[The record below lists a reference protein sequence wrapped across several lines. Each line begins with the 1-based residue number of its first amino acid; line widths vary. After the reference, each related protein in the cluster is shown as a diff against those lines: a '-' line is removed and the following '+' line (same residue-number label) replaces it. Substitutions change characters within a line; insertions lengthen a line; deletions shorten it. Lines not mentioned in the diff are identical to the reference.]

1 MQCIAGGPP
10 RERKRNS
17 YQLAALI
24 GQVAKPDIYFRLVAQ
39 LRVEIDVRIEVLQ
52 IEPVMMDVAAMGG
65 GGEHGLGGG
74 ATDRARYLELAATL
88 GSEKTQIVRG
98 DVETQIE
105 LIVETAV
112 ERDVGPSQAE
122 PDVLERPGSA
132 GMKQLAVA
140 ARLGAP
146 QLPPDVA
153 EMLRGIACG
162 RKAVGG
168 DGQRVIQLSAQ
179 IGTEITWI
187 DAGEPPRRRPGAL
200 GRPGDVAVDAPV
212 PLEQIHFGSTPGEV
226 IFPERAI
233 DYGVHQWKGAHP
245 GYAVHLHVIREYALQ
260 GVGARGTVERNVL
273 VLAHQRPAK
282 VAPVA
287 LQIQARPSFD
297 NFDRAA
303 AAGLGSGCQVARAHL
318 ARRQHMIMIEPVE
331 LSMERS
337 DVQARWIRLSTAT
350 EAVRIAVQLGFAGNQ
365 AEHTTTA
372 PDTDIEVM
380 RNYIAQPVP
389 MTRQVQCL
397 TVEVGAKWRGR
408 VDPQRQRGKIANG
421 CVFFCFC

>member
-17 YQLAALI
+17 FQLAALI
-24 GQVAKPDIYFRLVAQ
+24 GQVAKPDIYFRLVAR

-112 ERDVGPSQAE
+112 ERAVGSSQAE

-179 IGTEITWI
+179 LGTEITWI
-187 DAGEPPRRRPGAL
+187 D
-200 GRPGDVAVDAPV
+200 AVDAPV

-233 DYGVHQWKGAHP
+233 DYGGHQWKVAHP

-260 GVGARGTVERNVL
+260 GVGARGTVER
-273 VLAHQRPAK
+273 
-282 VAPVA
+282 
-287 LQIQARPSFD
+287 
-297 NFDRAA
+297 
-303 AAGLGSGCQVARAHL
+303 
-318 ARRQHMIMIEPVE
+318 
-331 LSMERS
+331 
-337 DVQARWIRLSTAT
+337 
-350 EAVRIAVQLGFAGNQ
+350 
-365 AEHTTTA
+365 
-372 PDTDIEVM
+372 
-380 RNYIAQPVP
+380 Y
-389 MTRQVQCL
+389 
-397 TVEVGAKWRGR
+397 
-408 VDPQRQRGKIANG
+408 
-421 CVFFCFC
+421 